1 MINNDII
8 RRVSTIFNFDDAHI
22 IKVFALGQCEISPE
36 QLENF
41 AKEKNDAQYV
51 EVEDVEL
58 AAFLNGLII
67 EKRGKKDG
75 AQQPNEVELNNNQIF
90 NKLKIAQ
97 SLKAEEVISILELG
111 QLSLT
116 KYELSALFRNPNNKH
131 FRQCGDDVLN
141 AFIKGLLAQK

>member
-75 AQQPNEVELNNNQIF
+75 VQQPNEVELNNNQIF
-90 NKLKIAQ
+90 NN
-97 SLKAEEVISILELG
+97 
-111 QLSLT
+111 
-116 KYELSALFRNPNNKH
+116 LFG
-131 FRQCGDDVLN
+131 F
-141 AFIKGLLAQK
+141 